1 MKQRVITGILMG
13 VILIPILILG
23 GWFVTGLVT
32 ILAYIACFELISM
45 YLTKNNIPTIC
56 KYVIPLFSSLIVIG
70 SGIGNLTDVVYILL
84 VELMCLLVLPI
95 FNKQIKSKDIIF
107 FIFAIIYSG
116 VSFTLVNEIRN
127 LNVLL
132 NSSIEYKLFEVLD
145 IHLVGLI
152 MCCYV
157 LIITMFTDI
166 FAYQFGIKF
175 GKRKLCPTISPKKS
189 VEGAIAGT
197 IFGAFGGTILMVV
210 LQLVLK
216 ETDAKALLLFNINK
230 CYLY

>member
-127 LNVLL
+127 LNVVL
-132 NSSIEYKLFEVLD
+132 NSSIEYKLFEVL
-145 IHLVGLI
+145 
-152 MCCYV
+152 
-157 LIITMFTDI
+157 
-166 FAYQFGIKF
+166 
-175 GKRKLCPTISPKKS
+175 
-189 VEGAIAGT
+189 
-197 IFGAFGGTILMVV
+197 
-210 LQLVLK
+210 
-216 ETDAKALLLFNINK
+216 ETNV
-230 CYLY
+230 